1 MYSIN
6 TNLIENIWDNKAL
19 LNDTVVKS
27 EIIQT
32 VELLDKGHI
41 RVAEPV
47 ENGWIVNQ
55 WIKKALREY
64 DIPA

>member
-6 TNLIENIWDNKAL
+6 TNLIEKAWDNKAL
-19 LNDTVVKS
+19 LNDTTVQT

-32 VELLDKGHI
+32 IELLYKGHI
-41 RVAEPV
+41 RVAESV
-47 ENGWIVNQ
+47 EKGRIVNQ